1 MSSLERSRRDCYRHN
16 LQRIEEICHAG
27 FEDVGSH
34 GWEHVERVRA
44 LCRRI
49 GRSERADPI
58 ILDVAALFHDTMR
71 ASDDHALESAEFAD
85 TVLPLMG
92 FDPEFCDRVH
102 EAIAAHSFS
111 TGRIAESI
119 EAKVL
124 SDADRLDAM
133 GAMGVYRTV
142 QYSLE
147 HGYPV
152 GRVAQHIR
160 EKLLK
165 LEGLLC
171 TETAN
176 KMARGRASLLEHYLK
191 ALEDELLDASSSK

>member
-1 MSSLERSRRDCYRHN
+1 MSSLERSRRDYYRHN
-16 LQRIEEICHAG
+16 LQKMEEICRAG

-44 LCRRI
+44 LCRKI
-49 GRSERADPI
+49 GKSEKADPI

-71 ASDDHALESAEFAD
+71 AGTDHALESAEFAN

-92 FDPEFCDRVH
+92 FDHEFCARVH
-102 EAIAAHSFS
+102 EAIFAHSFS
-111 TGRIAESI
+111 AGRMANSI

-124 SDADRLDAM
+124 SDADRLDAI
-133 GAMGVYRTV
+133 GAIGVYRTV
-142 QYSLE
+142 QYNLE

-152 GRVAQHIR
+152 ERVAQHIR

-165 LEGLLC
+165 LEALLY
-171 TETAN
+171 TETAK
-176 KMARGRASLLEHYLK
+176 KMARSRTSVLDHYLK
-191 ALEDELLDASSSK
+191 GLEEELLDISSSK

>member
-16 LQRIEEICHAG
+16 LQKMEEICRAG

-34 GWEHVERVRA
+34 GWEHVERVRL

-49 GRSERADPI
+49 SKSEGADLI

-71 ASDDHALESAEFAD
+71 AGTDHALDSAEFAD

-111 TGRIAESI
+111 AGR
-119 EAKVL
+119 EAKSTEAKIL

-133 GAMGVYRTV
+133 GAMGIYRTV
-142 QYSLE
+142 QYNLE

-152 GRVAQHIR
+152 ERVAQHIR

-165 LEGLLC
+165 LEALLY
-171 TETAN
+171 TETAK
-176 KMARGRASLLEHYLK
+176 KMAKGRTSLLEHYLNG
-191 ALEDELLDASSSK
+191 LEEEFLDASNSK

>member
-1 MSSLERSRRDCYRHN
+1 MSSLERSRCDCYRHN
-16 LQRIEEICHAG
+16 LQKMEEICHAG
-27 FEDVGSH
+27 FEDIGSH
-34 GWEHVERVRA
+34 AWEHVERVRV
-44 LCRRI
+44 LCRKI
-49 GRSERADPI
+49 GKSEGADHI

-102 EAIAAHSFS
+102 EAIATHSFS
-111 TGRIAESI
+111 AGRIARSI
-119 EAKVL
+119 EAKIL

-142 QYSLE
+142 QYNLE
-147 HGYPV
+147 HGYPA

-165 LEGLLC
+165 LEALLY
-171 TETAN
+171 TETAK
-176 KMARGRASLLEHYLK
+176 KMARGRTSILEHYLK
-191 ALEDELLDASSSK
+191 GLEEELLDASNSK

>member
-1 MSSLERSRRDCYRHN
+1 MSPLERSRRDCYRRN
-16 LQRIEEICHAG
+16 LQRMEEICRAG

-34 GWEHVERVRA
+34 GWEHVERVRL

-49 GRSERADPI
+49 GRSEGADPI

-71 ASDDHALESAEFAD
+71 AGNDHALESAEFAD

-92 FDPEFCDRVH
+92 FDPEFCARVN

-111 TGRIAESI
+111 AGRAANST
-119 EAKVL
+119 EAKAL

-133 GAMGVYRTV
+133 GAMGIYRTV
-142 QYSLE
+142 QYNLE
-147 HGYPV
+147 HCYPAR
-152 GRVAQHIR
+152 RVAQHIR

-165 LEGLLC
+165 LEALLY
-171 TETAN
+171 TETAK
-176 KMARGRASLLEHYLK
+176 KMAKGRMSVLEHYLNG
-191 ALEDELLDASSSK
+191 LEEELLDVSNSK